1 MGMSSRL
8 TAARESAGRL
18 AAELAGAGRVLRSP
32 VAIDVGL
39 ALAVGMSTA
48 VVLHPSP
55 PFRWLWWLGALAAMA
70 VLLVGHRRP
79 VLTFAVGMLTALG
92 HLALGAGPL
101 PVDLVGPIGLCIV
114 ASVRPRRLSLALL
127 LAGLLAAAGCELY
140 AHAVNHT
147 WPGLGQVSL
156 FGGRPEI
163 SPSNRVAGHTPPI
176 APVASPRDPTLQPQV
191 PTWGGFP
198 VLALVLLAAWLGGRG
213 GYQRRARL
221 AGLERRA
228 EELERERDTQ
238 AALAVAAERGRI
250 SRELHDV
257 VAHALSVVVLQ
268 AQGGQAELTRR
279 PERTSEALGA
289 IVETGRAAL
298 GETRRLLGA
307 LGEDTPDWAPAP
319 GMERLPRLVAQIRAA
334 GTPVDL
340 QVEGQPR
347 PLPSTV
353 DLASYRIAQEALTNV
368 MKHAGTGTAATI
380 VVRYEP
386 TALHIEVT
394 DRGQTRTPAFDD
406 PVGTGHGL
414 RGMRERVSVLGGT
427 FEAGPRQGG
436 GFVVRASLPLPAPQP

>member
-1 MGMSSRL
+1 
-8 TAARESAGRL
+8 
-18 AAELAGAGRVLRSP
+18 
-32 VAIDVGL
+32 
-39 ALAVGMSTA
+39 
-48 VVLHPSP
+48 
-55 PFRWLWWLGALAAMA
+55 MA

-92 HLALGAGPL
+92 HLAFGAEPL
-101 PVDLVGPIGLCIV
+101 PVDLVGPIGLCMV
-114 ASVRPRRLSLALL
+114 AAVRPRRLSLALL

-147 WPGLGQVSL
+147 WPGLGQVSS
-156 FGGRPEI
+156 FGSRPEI
-163 SPSNRVAGHTPPI
+163 GASNGLTAPAPPI
-176 APVASPRDPTLQPQV
+176 APVASPRDRTEPQV
-191 PTWGGFP
+191 TTWGGFP
-198 VLALVLLAAWLGGRG
+198 VLALVLLAAWLGGRSS
-213 GYQRRARL
+213 YQRRARL

-268 AQGGQAELTRR
+268 AQGGQAELMRR
-279 PERTSEALGA
+279 PERTGEALGA

-307 LGEDTPDWAPAP
+307 LGQDTPDWAPAP
-319 GMERLPRLVAQIRAA
+319 GAERLPRLVAQVRAA

-340 QVEGQPR
+340 RVEGRPR

-353 DLASYRIAQEALTNV
+353 DLAGYRIAQEALTNV

-386 TALHIEVT
+386 TVLHIEVT
-394 DRGQTRTPAFDD
+394 DRGHMRTPVFDD

-436 GFVVRASLPLPAPQP
+436 GFVVRASLPLAAPQP